1 MSIARKIKIMVVDDD
16 DNILEVFRDIF
27 IDSQFEVFTALDGP
41 AAIAEFQ
48 HQKYDLAFIDIL
60 MPGMNG
66 LEVLQAL
73 LKINSDFV
81 AIMISG
87 FRDETKLEEALKIEI
102 KLEEALKIGAKYYL
116 YKPFDV
122 HDIFAIALKCLK
134 RLGLQDKIEPIF

>member
-87 FRDETKLEEALKIEI
+87 FRDETKLEEALKI
-102 KLEEALKIGAKYYL
+102 GAKYYL

-134 RLGLQDKIEPIF
+134 HLGLQDKIEPVF